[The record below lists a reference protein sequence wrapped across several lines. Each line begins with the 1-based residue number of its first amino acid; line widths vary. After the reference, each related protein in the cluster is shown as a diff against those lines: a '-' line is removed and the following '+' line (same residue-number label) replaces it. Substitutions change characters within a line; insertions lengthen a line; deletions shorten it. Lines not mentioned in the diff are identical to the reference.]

1 MPHSIKILREGIS
14 SSFQDLGRYNVQY
27 LGIGPSGCM
36 DDDNFK
42 LCNAILHNDENE
54 GMIEFAYQGPKIQ
67 IDQATVKICVTGN
80 VLFTISNTKGEVVQG
95 QCYRS
100 YYLVKGDVIDIQS
113 VKDSVYGY
121 LGFEGGI
128 NLKQYFQSISVNP
141 RSKIGPNN
149 GEKIKNGDLITLK
162 QSEASKNVFAL
173 SRAPENKK
181 KSVIRVLE
189 GPQLDYFSNEGIHS
203 FFHTDFKITN
213 LTDRM
218 GMRLEGKKVELIK
231 SANIKSE
238 GIIRGSIQVPADG
251 QPIVLLSDH
260 QTIGGYPKIGVV
272 ITADYNQL
280 IQILPGNL
288 ITFRK
293 VNIREAEIS
302 FQLKQ
307 ASLKA
312 MIDSIVKIN

>member
-1 MPHSIKILREGIS
+1 MSHSIKILREGIS
-14 SSFQDLGRYNVQY
+14 TSFQDLGRYNVQY

-36 DDDNFK
+36 DDDNFRI
-42 LCNAILHNDENE
+42 CNAILHNKENE

-67 IDQATVKICVTGN
+67 IDQESVKICITGN
-80 VLFTISNTKGEVVQG
+80 VIFTISNKYGEMIRG
-95 QCYRS
+95 QSYRS
-100 YYLVKGDVIDIQS
+100 YYLTKGDIVDVQS

-128 NLKQYFQSISVNP
+128 NLKQYFHSVSVNP

-149 GEKIKNGDLITLK
+149 GEKIKNGDLIILNQPK
-162 QSEASKNVFAL
+162 VSEDVFAL
-173 SRAPENKK
+173 SRLPEAKK

-189 GPQLDYFSNEGIHS
+189 GPQLDFFSNEGVHS
-203 FFHTDFKITN
+203 FFHTEFKITS

-272 ITADYNQL
+272 ITADYNNL

-288 ITFRK
+288 IAFRK
-293 VNIREAEIS
+293 VNMREAEIS

-312 MIDSIVKIN
+312 MIESIIKIN